1 MNFVTKGALPRTD
14 PTEAERRRSQRVR
27 LAVPVEVAWKTSDGA
42 RHSVHA
48 KSEVVNAYGGLLQM
62 NEPYPPIKQVVELS
76 HLPKHQSSRARVVWV
91 MEPEDGKPARIAVEL
106 AIPSQAFWGIS
117 FPPAV

>member
-1 MNFVTKGALPRTD
+1 MANPAGAQ
-14 PTEAERRRSQRVR
+14 RRRSQRVR
-27 LAVPVEVAWKTSDGA
+27 LAVPVDVAWETSDGA

-48 KSEVVNAYGGLLQM
+48 KSEVVNAYGGLLEM
-62 NEPYPPIKQVVELS
+62 NEPYPPLKQVVELS
-76 HLPKHQSSRARVVWV
+76 HLPKHQSSRARVVWI
-91 MEPEDGKPARIAVEL
+91 MEPEDGKSARVAVEL

>member
-1 MNFVTKGALPRTD
+1 MANPTGAQ
-14 PTEAERRRSQRVR
+14 RRRCQRVH
-27 LAVPVEVAWKTSDGA
+27 LAVPVDVAWETSDGA
-42 RHSVHA
+42 RHSEQA

-62 NEPYPPIKQVVELS
+62 SEPYPPLKQVVELS
-76 HLPKHQSSRARVVWV
+76 HSPKHQTSRARVVWI
-91 MEPEDGKPARIAVEL
+91 MEPEDGKSARVAVEL

>member
-1 MNFVTKGALPRTD
+1 MADAAAR
-14 PTEAERRRSQRVR
+14 EQRRSQRVHV
-27 LAVPVEVAWKTSDGA
+27 AVPVDVAWKTSDGV
-42 RHSVHA
+42 RHSEHA
-48 KSEVVNAYGGLLQM
+48 ESEVVNAYGGLLQM

-91 MEPEDGKPARIAVEL
+91 MEPEDGKPARVAVEL
-106 AIPSQAFWGIS
+106 ATPSQAFWGIS

>member
-14 PTEAERRRSQRVR
+14 PTEADRRRSQRVH
-27 LAVPVEVAWKTSDGA
+27 LAVPVEVAWETPDGA
-42 RHSVHA
+42 RHSEHA
-48 KSEVVNAYGGLLQM
+48 KCEVVNAYGGLLQM
-62 NEPYPPIKQVVELS
+62 NEPYPPIKQAIELS
-76 HLPKHQSSRARVVWV
+76 HLPKHQSSRARVVWI
-91 MEPEDGKPARIAVEL
+91 MEPESGESARIAFEL

>member
-1 MNFVTKGALPRTD
+1 MSGTK
-14 PTEAERRRSQRVR
+14 PTADTSPKGKGRRRSQRIY
-27 LAVPVEVAWKTSDGA
+27 LLIPLEVTWTTMENAQIKEPAETEE
-42 RHSVHA
+42 VH
-48 KSEVVNAYGGLLQM
+48 VAYGGLLQM

-91 MEPEDGKPARIAVEL
+91 MEPEDGKPARVAVEL
-106 AIPSQAFWGIS
+106 ATPSQAFWGIS

>member
-14 PTEAERRRSQRVR
+14 PAEADRRRCQRVR
-27 LAVPVEVAWKTSDGA
+27 LAVQVDVAWETSDGA
-42 RHSVHA
+42 RHSDHA
-48 KSEVVNAYGGLLQM
+48 KSEVVSAYGGLLQM
-62 NEPYPPIKQVVELS
+62 DEPYPPLKQVVELYHPS
-76 HLPKHQSSRARVVWV
+76 THRSCRARVVWV
-91 MEPEDGKPARIAVEL
+91 MEPEDGESARIAVEL

>member
-1 MNFVTKGALPRTD
+1 MADSTAR
-14 PTEAERRRSQRVR
+14 EQRRSQRVH
-27 LAVPVEVAWKTSDGA
+27 LAIPVDVAWETSDGA
-42 RHSVHA
+42 RHSEHA

-62 NEPYPPIKQVVELS
+62 NEPYPSFKQVVELS
-76 HLPKHQSSRARVVWV
+76 HLPKHQSSRAIVVWI

-117 FPPAV
+117 FPPAD

>member
-1 MNFVTKGALPRTD
+1 MANPTGAQ
-14 PTEAERRRSQRVR
+14 RRRSQRVHM
-27 LAVPVEVAWKTSDGA
+27 AVPVDVAWETSDGA

-76 HLPKHQSSRARVVWV
+76 HLPKHQSSRARVVWI
-91 MEPEDGKPARIAVEL
+91 MEPESGESARIAFEL
-106 AIPSQAFWGIS
+106 SIPSQAFWGIS
-117 FPPAV
+117 FPTAV

>member
-1 MNFVTKGALPRTD
+1 MANPAGAQ
-14 PTEAERRRSQRVR
+14 RRRCQRVR
-27 LAVPVEVAWKTSDGA
+27 LAVPVDVAWKTSDGA
-42 RHSVHA
+42 RHSEHA

-62 NEPYPPIKQVVELS
+62 TEPYPPIKQVVELS

-106 AIPSQAFWGIS
+106 ATPSQAFWGIS
-117 FPPAV
+117 FPPAA

>member
-1 MNFVTKGALPRTD
+1 MANPIGAQ
-14 PTEAERRRSQRVR
+14 RRRCQRVH
-27 LAVPVEVAWKTSDGA
+27 LAVPVDVAWETSDGTGY
-42 RHSVHA
+42 SEHA

-62 NEPYPPIKQVVELS
+62 NEPYPSFKQVVELS
-76 HLPKHQSSRARVVWV
+76 HPSKHQTSRARVVWV
-91 MEPEDGKPARIAVEL
+91 MEPEDGKPARVAVEL

>member
-1 MNFVTKGALPRTD
+1 MANPAGAQ
-14 PTEAERRRSQRVR
+14 RRRSQRVHVT
-27 LAVPVEVAWKTSDGA
+27 VPVEVAWETLDGA
-42 RHSVHA
+42 RHSEHA

-62 NEPYPPIKQVVELS
+62 NEPYPPLKQVVELS

-91 MEPEDGKPARIAVEL
+91 MEPENGKSARVAVEL

>member
-1 MNFVTKGALPRTD
+1 MANPTGAQ
-14 PTEAERRRSQRVR
+14 RRRSQRVH
-27 LAVPVEVAWKTSDGA
+27 LAVPLNVVWKTSDGV
-42 RHSVHA
+42 RHSAHA

-91 MEPEDGKPARIAVEL
+91 MEPEDGKSARVAVEL

-117 FPPAV
+117 FPPAPSTPSD